1 MKIPRLL
8 IVSLIFPIRNRPL
21 AQLCEAENKYVFTC
35 DTTKLKFL
43 KACKPV

>member
-21 AQLCEAENKYVFTC
+21 AQLCEAENKYVFNP
-35 DTTKLKFL
+35 LKNL
-43 KACKPV
+43 VLNRCYVI